1 MKKANLWENIKWTN
15 YRGNTEVGTCMVQ
28 VQLWDENLNKTGCWY
43 TERQGSSTDLT
54 RAVSGKDSKPPRG
67 HTDRPRL

>member
-1 MKKANLWENIKWTN
+1 
-15 YRGNTEVGTCMVQ
+15 MVQ